1 MTHLIITE
9 VLQLNVIFE
18 DGNMMSLGWMRHEK
32 WHGDFW
38 FSLKTLVIEKSNVIL
53 VTSQFLYTTA
63 TLCPLVFFY
72 RYRLIHNVWMIA
84 TFLWAVWNGAIFYIE
99 SFARKYVKNLE
110 NYSERKWAYLRAIA
124 TAAPLALKVPTMSV
138 TPSLPGCHP
147 SHLTF
152 Q

>member
-1 MTHLIITE
+1 
-9 VLQLNVIFE
+9 
-18 DGNMMSLGWMRHEK
+18 MRIEK
-32 WHGDFW
+32 SHGEIW
-38 FSLKTLVIEKSNVIL
+38 FALKTLVIKKANVIL

-63 TLCPLVFFY
+63 TLCPRVFFF
-72 RYRLIHNVWMIA
+72 RYRLIHNLWMIA
-84 TFLWAVWNGAIFYIE
+84 TFLWEAWNGANFYFE

-110 NYSERKWAYLRAIA
+110 NYSERKRAYLRAIA
-124 TAAPLALKVPTMSV
+124 TAAPMALKVPTMSV